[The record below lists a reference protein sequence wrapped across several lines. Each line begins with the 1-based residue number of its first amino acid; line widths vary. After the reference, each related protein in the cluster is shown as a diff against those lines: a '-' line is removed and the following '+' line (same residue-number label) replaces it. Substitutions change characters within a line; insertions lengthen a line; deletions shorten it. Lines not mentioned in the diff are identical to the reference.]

1 MLVKVAFNCY
11 YTAPIRR
18 GSIIKTIKEVEKL
31 ENTDEKIAVKFL
43 GAISILTIVT
53 LGICVLAV
61 LNYNTS
67 ISVTKEKIEVQAE
80 NSNFVN

>member
-1 MLVKVAFNCY
+1 M
-11 YTAPIRR
+11 
-18 GSIIKTIKEVEKL
+18 

-53 LGICVLAV
+53 LEICVLAV